1 MFDIGFSEIL
11 LIAIVALV
19 VLGPERLPRVA
30 RTAGHLLGRF
40 QRYANQVKSDISRE
54 MQLEDIKKMQ
64 AEIKQAA
71 SDIQTSVT
79 TEMASLESGVT
90 DAASAV
96 KSELEQTIAP
106 TLDAN
111 ELQHAADAAQSEV
124 AQMQAELAAM
134 MAAPAQAAEG
144 AEVTA
149 EVTAEAP
156 SPQVALTFD
165 ADSVGDKPKAAPA
178 PHSAA

>member
-54 MQLEDIKKMQ
+54 MQVEDLKKMQ

-96 KSELEQTIAP
+96 RAEVEQTIAP
-106 TLDAN
+106 PLDAN

-124 AQMQAELAAM
+124 AQMEAELAAM
-134 MAAPAQAAEG
+134 MAAPAQPQTG
-144 AEVTA
+144 AESTA

-178 PHSAA
+178 PNSVA